1 MSEEDL
7 LELGEGEESTEN
19 DSEDLADGGYH
30 SHGKP
35 FKEEKEEVEVEDEPE
50 IEVIADKKKAWVKD
64 PLESVNED
72 SDDDYSKSVK
82 KRIGKLRASATELA
96 RQRDQIAQEKE
107 ELLNYAKS
115 QADRLAQLEAKMA
128 QDNKKSIKY
137 QEDNFNQMSV
147 MAENEYKNALLT
159 GNADSI
165 ASAHNKL
172 TDAKVNL
179 SQLKRD
185 AANQE
190 AYIEQLSAQHKNQAQ
205 QKTQQVQTQTAPV
218 ARVNW
223 FQKNAWFNAMGGD
236 EMSDHAIR
244 VNNKILSE
252 GYTADSPEYF
262 EAIDKGMRSK
272 FPSNFGVKRVPVT
285 PPTTRQSSATSEG
298 VKRSGNKITFSA
310 SQMATAKKLGI
321 YTNGMP
327 EKEKNR
333 RLAVYAKQIES
344 VEKK

>member
-1 MSEEDL
+1 MTEDEL
-7 LELGEGEESTEN
+7 LELEGEESTEN

-30 SHGKP
+30 THGKP
-35 FKEEKEEVEVEDEPE
+35 LKEEKEEVEVEDEPE

-96 RQRDQIAQEKE
+96 RQRDAIAQEKE
-107 ELLNYAKS
+107 EILNYAKS
-115 QADRLAQLEAKMA
+115 QSERLAALEARMA
-128 QDNKKSIKY
+128 QDSKKSIKL
-137 QEDNFNQMSV
+137 QQDNLDQLSASANR
-147 MAENEYKNALLT
+147 EYKDALLT
-159 GNADSI
+159 GNADQI
-165 ASAHNKL
+165 AEAHNKL

-185 AANQE
+185 AAQQDYN
-190 AYIEQLSAQHKNQAQ
+190 IEQLAAQH
-205 QKTQQVQTQTAPV
+205 KTQQVQQQRQVQAP
-218 ARVNW
+218 AANPNLISW
-223 FQKNAWFNAMGGD
+223 IGKNAWFNAMGGD

-244 VNNKILSE
+244 THNKVLSE
-252 GYTADSPEYF
+252 GFAEGSKDYF
-262 EAIDKGMRSK
+262 DAIDKSMRVK

-285 PPTTRQSSATSEG
+285 APTTRQAPGENNG
-298 VKRSGNKITFSA
+298 VKRSGNKITFST

-321 YTNGMP
+321 FTNGMP

-344 VEKK
+344 LEKK